1 MNQHLSSIQ
10 IRNENHILLARQ
22 QARRIAE
29 LLQFDAVD
37 QSRIST
43 ATSELAR
50 DMILFTSGGEIQFL
64 LKAETNTHSL
74 NVVVRGN
81 DPAPLEMMVAALE
94 GRARIRSEQGKGFI
108 NAKRLMDLFFVK
120 RDSANNP
127 QLYFAKQLNHNAPVP
142 ELNKVLDQIKTLSL
156 STSVEIHEFN
166 QEFVRT
172 IEILNQRQEEIKQLT
187 TELEETN
194 RGVVALYAELDE
206 KAESIKKA
214 DQLKSRFLSHM
225 SHEFRTPLS
234 SIMGLSK
241 LLLNRVDGELTSEQE
256 KQVKFILTAS
266 QGLLELVNDL
276 LDLAKIEAG
285 KTEVKP
291 NKFNVADLIGA
302 LRGMFRPIQS
312 NSRVTLIFDEINHG
326 PVLFTDEAKLSQ
338 ILRNF
343 ISNALKFTEAGEVRV
358 SVDFNAEEITFA
370 VSDTGIGIEE
380 ENQKFLFQ
388 EFSQLDSPLH
398 KKSKG
403 SGLGLALC
411 RKLAELLGGSV
422 HFISE
427 SGKGST
433 FAVKI
438 PIQYRSTE
446 SEVISRPP
454 VFQKIKDSKVVLIVD
469 DDDASRYLVKTWFTK
484 TDFTL
489 IEASTGAE
497 GINIAASKSPDL
509 IILDLN
515 MPGMNGFEFLEI
527 AKNDPGLSNIPIV
540 INSSKIL
547 EAAEQS
553 FLQTR
558 VATILQKEDQ
568 STEKALDIIQEILS
582 VKQ

>member
-1 MNQHLSSIQ
+1 MNQPLSSIL

-29 LLQFDAVD
+29 LLHFDAVD

-81 DPAPLEMMVAALE
+81 DPAPLEMIVAALE

-108 NAKRLMDLFFVK
+108 NAKRLMDLFSVK

-127 QLYFAKQLNHNAPVP
+127 LLYFAKQLNHNAPVP
-142 ELNKVLDQIKTLSL
+142 ELNKVLDQIKTIPL

-172 IEILNQRQEEIKQLT
+172 IEVLNQRQEEINQLT

-214 DQLKSRFLSHM
+214 DELKSRFLSHM

-291 NKFNVADLIGA
+291 TKFNVADLIGA

-312 NSRVTLIFDEINHG
+312 NPRVTLILDEING
-326 PVLFTDEAKLSQ
+326 CPVLFTDEAKLSQ

-343 ISNALKFTEAGEVRV
+343 ISNALKFTEAGEIRV

-370 VSDTGIGIEE
+370 VSDTGIGIAV
-380 ENQKFLFQ
+380 ENQNFLFQ

-427 SGKGST
+427 IGKGST

-438 PIQYRSTE
+438 PIQYRPTE
-446 SEVISRPP
+446 SEVISRSP
-454 VFQKIKDSKVVLIVD
+454 VFEQIKDSKVVLIVD
-469 DDDASRYLVKTWFTK
+469 DDDASRYLVKTWFAN

-515 MPGMNGFEFLEI
+515 MPGMNGFEFLKI
-527 AKNDPGLSNIPIV
+527 AKNDPSLSNIPIV
-540 INSSKIL
+540 INSSQIL
-547 EAAEQS
+547 EPAEQS

-558 VATILQKEDQ
+558 VAAILGKEDQ
-568 STEKALDIIQEILS
+568 SREKALDIIQEILS